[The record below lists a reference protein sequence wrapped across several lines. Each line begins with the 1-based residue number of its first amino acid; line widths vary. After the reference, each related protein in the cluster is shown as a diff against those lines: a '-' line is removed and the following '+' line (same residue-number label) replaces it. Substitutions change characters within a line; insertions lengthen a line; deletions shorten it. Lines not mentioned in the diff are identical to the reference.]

1 MLSSSFLHR
10 MGVALGSGAAAQE
23 FNGIVG
29 AIQDLKRGKTY
40 YVDTNNGNDNSNGLS
55 WDAAFETMESTP

>member
-1 MLSSSFLHR
+1 